1 MENLMDKNI
10 RSELIARYLDAETDA
25 REEMLLAEYFAEHA
39 PEADEAAVARL
50 VLAERPE
57 ALLAAGERA
66 FAPQPS
72 TAGRRLPGERP
83 QLSTSGRKLTRKESQ
98 PSTAGRRLRG
108 RTERAAAEAGTQ
120 GTTGGQAAARRLLRW
135 CGVAAA
141 AAAALALFLLLRPAA
156 QQEVPAFTP
165 LEVAESLS
173 AIANLGLGDIESVT
187 AVPSGASFLVT
198 VHLKDGSDLPFIMS
212 KDGDTGAL
220 SLASTE

>member
-1 MENLMDKNI
+1 MMENLTDKNI
-10 RSELIARYLDAETDA
+10 RGELIARYLEAETDA
-25 REEMLLAEYFAEHA
+25 REETLLTEYFAEHA

-50 VLAERPE
+50 LLAERPE

-66 FAPQPS
+66 FATQP
-72 TAGRRLPGERP
+72 
-83 QLSTSGRKLTRKESQ
+83 STSGRRLKGQWPERQ
-98 PSTAGRRLRG
+98 AGAARHGRRL
-108 RTERAAAEAGTQ
+108 
-120 GTTGGQAAARRLLRW
+120 LW
-135 CGVAAA
+135 SCAA

-156 QQEVPAFTP
+156 QEAPALTP
-165 LEVAESLS
+165 LEIAESLS
-173 AIANLGLGDIESVT
+173 TIAELGLGDIESVT

>member
-1 MENLMDKNI
+1 MENLTDKNI
-10 RSELIARYLDAETDA
+10 RGELIARYLEAETDA
-25 REEMLLAEYFAEHA
+25 REETLLTEYFAEHA

-50 VLAERPE
+50 LLAERPE

-66 FAPQPS
+66 FATQP
-72 TAGRRLPGERP
+72 
-83 QLSTSGRKLTRKESQ
+83 STSGRRLHGERQQ
-98 PSTAGRRLRG
+98 PSTSDRRLKGQWPERQAGAARRGRRL
-108 RTERAAAEAGTQ
+108 
-120 GTTGGQAAARRLLRW
+120 LW
-135 CGVAAA
+135 SCAA

-156 QQEVPAFTP
+156 QEAPAFTP

-187 AVPSGASFLVT
+187 AVPSGANFLVT

>member
-1 MENLMDKNI
+1 MENLTDKNI
-10 RSELIARYLDAETDA
+10 RGELIARYLEAETDA

-50 VLAERPE
+50 LLAERPE

-72 TAGRRLPGERP
+72 TAGRRLMGQGR
-83 QLSTSGRKLTRKESQ
+83 QSG
-98 PSTAGRRLRG
+98 AAWRG
-108 RTERAAAEAGTQ
+108 R
-120 GTTGGQAAARRLLRW
+120 LLLW
-135 CGVAAA
+135 SCAA

-156 QQEVPAFTP
+156 QEAPAFTP

-187 AVPSGASFLVT
+187 AVPSGANFLVT

>member
-1 MENLMDKNI
+1 MENLTDKNI
-10 RSELIARYLDAETDA
+10 RGELIARYLEAETDA
-25 REEMLLAEYFAEHA
+25 REETLLAEYFAEHA

-50 VLAERPE
+50 LLAERPE

-66 FAPQPS
+66 FATQP
-72 TAGRRLPGERP
+72 
-83 QLSTSGRKLTRKESQ
+83 STSGRRLHGERQQ
-98 PSTAGRRLRG
+98 PSTSDRRLKGQWPERQAGAARRGRRL
-108 RTERAAAEAGTQ
+108 
-120 GTTGGQAAARRLLRW
+120 LW
-135 CGVAAA
+135 SCAA

-156 QQEVPAFTP
+156 QEAPAFTP

-187 AVPSGASFLVT
+187 AVPSGANFLVT

>member
-1 MENLMDKNI
+1 MENLTDKNI
-10 RSELIARYLDAETDA
+10 RGELIARYLEAETDA

-39 PEADEAAVARL
+39 PEADEADVARL
-50 VLAERPE
+50 LLAERPE
-57 ALLAAGERA
+57 ALLAASERA
-66 FAPQPS
+66 FATQP
-72 TAGRRLPGERP
+72 
-83 QLSTSGRKLTRKESQ
+83 STSGRRLHGERQQ
-98 PSTAGRRLRG
+98 PSTSDRRLKG
-108 RTERAAAEAGTQ
+108 QWPERQAG
-120 GTTGGQAAARRLLRW
+120 AARRDRRLLW
-135 CGVAAA
+135 SCAA

-156 QQEVPAFTP
+156 QEAPAFTP

-187 AVPSGASFLVT
+187 AVPSGANFLVT

>member
-1 MENLMDKNI
+1 MKNLTDKNT

-66 FAPQPS
+66 FAPHPS
-72 TAGRRLPGERP
+72 TAGRRMQVEK
-83 QLSTSGRKLTRKESQ
+83 SH
-98 PSTAGRRLRG
+98 PSTAGRRMQVEESHPSTAGRRIRG
-108 RTERAAAEAGTQ
+108 SARQEGAAR
-120 GTTGGQAAARRLLRW
+120 GGRRLLW
-135 CGVAAA
+135 SCAAA
-141 AAAALALFLLLRPAA
+141 AAAAAALFLLLRPAA
-156 QQEVPAFTP
+156 QEAPTLTP
-165 LEVAESLS
+165 LEIAESLN

-187 AVPSGASFLVT
+187 AVPSGANFLVT

>member
-1 MENLMDKNI
+1 MENLTDKNI
-10 RSELIARYLDAETDA
+10 RGELIARYLEAETDA
-25 REEMLLAEYFAEHA
+25 REETLLTEYFAEHA

-50 VLAERPE
+50 LLAERPE

-66 FAPQPS
+66 FATQP
-72 TAGRRLPGERP
+72 
-83 QLSTSGRKLTRKESQ
+83 STSGRRLHGERQQ
-98 PSTAGRRLRG
+98 PSTSDRRLKG
-108 RTERAAAEAGTQ
+108 QWPERQAG
-120 GTTGGQAAARRLLRW
+120 AARRGRLLLW
-135 CGVAAA
+135 SCAA

-156 QQEVPAFTP
+156 QEAPAFTP

-187 AVPSGASFLVT
+187 AVPSGANFLVT

>member
-1 MENLMDKNI
+1 MENLTDKNI
-10 RSELIARYLDAETDA
+10 RGELIARYLEAETDA

-57 ALLAAGERA
+57 ALLAAGELEFDRA
-66 FAPQPS
+66 SAQAARAPQEPAAPA
-72 TAGRRLPGERP
+72 AGAARP
-83 QLSTSGRKLTRKESQ
+83 
-98 PSTAGRRLRG
+98 
-108 RTERAAAEAGTQ
+108 
-120 GTTGGQAAARRLLRW
+120 ARRLLRW
-135 CGVAAA
+135 CGVA

-156 QQEVPAFTP
+156 QEAPALTP
-165 LEVAESLS
+165 LEIAESLS
-173 AIANLGLGDIESVT
+173 TIAELGLGDIESVT

>member
-1 MENLMDKNI
+1 MENLTDKNI
-10 RSELIARYLDAETDA
+10 RNELIARYLEAETDV
-25 REEMLLAEYFAEHA
+25 REEMLLVEYFAEHA

-50 VLAERPE
+50 LLAERPE
-57 ALLAAGERA
+57 ALLTVGERA

-72 TAGRRLPGERP
+72 ADGRRLHGERSQP
-83 QLSTSGRKLTRKESQ
+83 STSGR
-98 PSTAGRRLRG
+98 RLKG
-108 RTERAAAEAGTQ
+108 QWPERPEG
-120 GTTGGQAAARRLLRW
+120 AARRLLW
-135 CGVAAA
+135 SCAA

-156 QQEVPAFTP
+156 QEAPAFTP

-187 AVPSGASFLVT
+187 AVPSGANFLVT

>member
-1 MENLMDKNI
+1 MENLTDKNI
-10 RSELIARYLDAETDA
+10 RGELIARYLEAETDA

-50 VLAERPE
+50 LLAERPE

-66 FAPQPS
+66 FATQP
-72 TAGRRLPGERP
+72 
-83 QLSTSGRKLTRKESQ
+83 STSGRRLNGERQQ
-98 PSTAGRRLRG
+98 PSTSDRRLKGQWPERQAGAARRGRRL
-108 RTERAAAEAGTQ
+108 
-120 GTTGGQAAARRLLRW
+120 LW
-135 CGVAAA
+135 SCAA

-156 QQEVPAFTP
+156 QEAPAFTP

-187 AVPSGASFLVT
+187 AVPSGANFLVT

>member
-1 MENLMDKNI
+1 MENLTDKDI
-10 RSELIARYLDAETDA
+10 RGELIARYLDAEADA

-39 PEADEAAVARL
+39 PEADEVAVARL

-66 FAPQPS
+66 FALHP
-72 TAGRRLPGERP
+72 
-83 QLSTSGRKLTRKESQ
+83 STSGRRMQVEEPY
-98 PSTAGRRLRG
+98 PSTGGRRMRGIAGQEGEARRGRRL
-108 RTERAAAEAGTQ
+108 
-120 GTTGGQAAARRLLRW
+120 LW
-135 CGVAAA
+135 SCAAA

-156 QQEVPAFTP
+156 QEAPAFTP
-165 LEVAESLS
+165 LEVAEGLN
-173 AIANLGLGDIESVT
+173 AIAGLGLGDIESVI
-187 AVPSGASFLVT
+187 AVPSGANFLVT

>member
-1 MENLMDKNI
+1 MMENLTDKNI
-10 RSELIARYLDAETDA
+10 RGELIARYLEAETDA

-50 VLAERPE
+50 LLVERPE

-66 FAPQPS
+66 FATQP
-72 TAGRRLPGERP
+72 
-83 QLSTSGRKLTRKESQ
+83 STSGRRLHGERQQ
-98 PSTAGRRLRG
+98 PSTSDRRLKGQEYPAGAARSGRRL
-108 RTERAAAEAGTQ
+108 
-120 GTTGGQAAARRLLRW
+120 LW
-135 CGVAAA
+135 SCAA

-156 QQEVPAFTP
+156 QEAPALTP
-165 LEVAESLS
+165 LEIAESLS
-173 AIANLGLGDIESVT
+173 TIAELGLGDIESVT
-187 AVPSGASFLVT
+187 AVPSGANFLVT

>member
-1 MENLMDKNI
+1 MMENLTDKNI
-10 RSELIARYLDAETDA
+10 RGELIARYLEAETDA

-39 PEADEAAVARL
+39 PEADEADVARL
-50 VLAERPE
+50 LLAERPE
-57 ALLAAGERA
+57 ALLAASERA
-66 FAPQPS
+66 FATQP
-72 TAGRRLPGERP
+72 
-83 QLSTSGRKLTRKESQ
+83 STSGRRLHGERQQ
-98 PSTAGRRLRG
+98 PSTSDRRLKG
-108 RTERAAAEAGTQ
+108 QWPERQAG
-120 GTTGGQAAARRLLRW
+120 AARRDRRLLW
-135 CGVAAA
+135 SCAA

-156 QQEVPAFTP
+156 QEAPAFTP

-187 AVPSGASFLVT
+187 AVPSGANFLVT

>member
-1 MENLMDKNI
+1 MENLTDKNI
-10 RSELIARYLDAETDA
+10 RGELIARYLEAETDA
-25 REEMLLAEYFAEHA
+25 REEMLLAESFAEHA

-50 VLAERPE
+50 LLAERPE

-72 TAGRRLPGERP
+72 TDGRRLHGERP
-83 QLSTSGRKLTRKESQ
+83 QPSTSGRRLTLKVPQ
-98 PSTAGRRLRG
+98 PSTSDRRLKGQWPERPEGAARRGRRL
-108 RTERAAAEAGTQ
+108 
-120 GTTGGQAAARRLLRW
+120 LW
-135 CGVAAA
+135 SCAA

-156 QQEVPAFTP
+156 QEAPAFTP

-187 AVPSGASFLVT
+187 AVPSGANFLVT

-212 KDGDTGAL
+212 KDGDTGVL

>member
-1 MENLMDKNI
+1 MEKLTDKNI
-10 RSELIARYLDAETDA
+10 RGELIARYLEAETDA

-57 ALLAAGERA
+57 ALLAAGELE
-66 FAPQPS
+66 FD
-72 TAGRRLPGERP
+72 
-83 QLSTSGRKLTRKESQ
+83 
-98 PSTAGRRLRG
+98 
-108 RTERAAAEAGTQ
+108 RAAA
-120 GTTGGQAAARRLLRW
+120 QAARAPQEPAAPAAGAARPARRLLRW
-135 CGVAAA
+135 CGVA

-156 QQEVPAFTP
+156 QEAPALTP
-165 LEVAESLS
+165 LEIAESLS
-173 AIANLGLGDIESVT
+173 TIADLGLGDIESVT
-187 AVPSGASFLVT
+187 AVPSGANFLVT